1 MCKVKYNQANNK
13 NIWYNILGDR
23 MFLSFVDYSKNKDLK
38 TLKIL
43 IYQNI
48 EYFYN
53 NNEGCMLILT
63 NCKVQYKYS
72 AIHFLNYLYKLGL
85 SSYKSYSK
93 AINDIFS
100 YKYNIP
106 FIIDNVSL
114 ILSGNINSFETIYF
128 NMKNVLRIK
137 ELGNN
142 NINIIFKSGKSIEIK
157 KSSNYINNQ
166 IIKIEKIK
174 RYLKWNY
181 KYK

>member
-1 MCKVKYNQANNK
+1 
-13 NIWYNILGDR
+13 

-38 TLKIL
+38 TLKTA
-43 IYQNI
+43 IYQNL

-53 NNEGCMLILT
+53 NNEGCAIFLT
-63 NCKVQYKYS
+63 NDYIQYNYS
-72 AIHFLNYLYKLGL
+72 STHFLNYLYILSL

-93 AINDIFS
+93 AINNIFL

-114 ILSGNINSFETIYF
+114 ILSGNIKKYETIYINF
-128 NMKNVLRIK
+128 ENVLRIK
-137 ELGNN
+137 M
-142 NINIIFKSGKSIEIK
+142 INKKIKITFKSGKIIEIE
-157 KSSNYINNQ
+157 KSNDYLNNQ